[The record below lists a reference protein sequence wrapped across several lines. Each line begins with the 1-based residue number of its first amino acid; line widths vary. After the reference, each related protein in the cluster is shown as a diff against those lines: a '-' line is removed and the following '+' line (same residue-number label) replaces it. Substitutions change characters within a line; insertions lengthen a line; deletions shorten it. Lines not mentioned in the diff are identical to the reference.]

1 MSINETLVDF
11 NLRNVVGD
19 FLIVSSMDHLKK
31 QGSIVFY
38 WSLMSYKRIF
48 PHTRRCFFKLNE
60 LKFPSFSFCCVVK
73 NYRTQIRSFIF
84 SSCFC
89 FCF

>member
-31 QGSIVFY
+31 NKAVLYFTG
-38 WSLMSYKRIF
+38 
-48 PHTRRCFFKLNE
+48 H
-60 LKFPSFSFCCVVK
+60 
-73 NYRTQIRSFIF
+73 
-84 SSCFC
+84 
-89 FCF
+89 

>member
-31 QGSIVFY
+31 
-38 WSLMSYKRIF
+38 
-48 PHTRRCFFKLNE
+48 TRQYCILLVINVIQTYLPAHKTLFFQ
-60 LKFPSFSFCCVVK
+60 
-73 NYRTQIRSFIF
+73 TQ
-84 SSCFC
+84 
-89 FCF
+89 